1 LTPSKIGRY
10 EIQRE
15 LGRGMMGVVYE
26 ARDPSLNRTIA
37 LKVVRL
43 VFAVSDKERDNF
55 ERRFLVEARVAA
67 RLSHPGIVV
76 VHDID
81 RDAESG
87 LLYIA
92 LEYLE
97 GRTLAQILNDEGL
110 LPWPEALRVVR
121 EVAEALHYAHG
132 RGVVHRDIKPANIM
146 VLPGGDVKIMDFG
159 LAKHEMGH
167 ELTASGQLVGTPL
180 FMAPEQVSG
189 KPVDGRTEIF
199 SLGSVTYTLLT
210 GRRPF
215 AADSVPRIMAKVVH
229 QEPPRPSSIRADLPE
244 SLDYLVAR
252 AMAKAP
258 DERYPHGKAMAEDAA
273 DVLAGR
279 VPRHQKSWTPPEHG
293 ASTIVS
299 AADDEVSDLLAGQL
313 EEVDDSG
320 APMPPVSPEERPAAP
335 PRTSPSPLRL
345 LTLGMLLVGLTAY
358 YLSIESPERLARLAG
373 FVGPAAAPDAGGEAT
388 APERAE
394 ETPSPALVAAGLP
407 PADPV
412 GAAEAAGA
420 ADETPSA
427 SPSPSPESSPVGPV
441 PETEAGANP
450 QASPVPSEAESPPRP
465 ATAAFSPAPSSE
477 SGVPA
482 ASPSRPSP
490 LPKTPTGPMGRLS
503 VRIEHQFKKA
513 SIRLWVDDRL
523 VLDQALDS
531 RTTRRALFFTE
542 RKGVVQETLKVT
554 PGRHELRI
562 QLKWDHNV
570 ETRRITARF
579 RAGAT
584 RKLEIV
590 AGGGK
595 VSLAWD

>member
-55 ERRFLVEARVAA
+55 EKRFLLEARVAA

-81 RDAESG
+81 RDAGTG

-132 RGVVHRDIKPANIM
+132 RGIVHRDIKPANIM

-167 ELTASGQLVGTPL
+167 ELTAAGQLVGTPL

-189 KPVDGRTEIF
+189 KPVDGRTDIF

-258 DERYPHGKAMAEDAA
+258 DERYADGKAMAEDVA
-273 DVLAGR
+273 DALAGR
-279 VPRHQKSWTPPEHG
+279 VPRHQKSWAP
-293 ASTIVS
+293 
-299 AADDEVSDLLAGQL
+299 
-313 EEVDDSG
+313 SG
-320 APMPPVSPEERPAAP
+320 
-335 PRTSPSPLRL
+335 
-345 LTLGMLLVGLTAY
+345 
-358 YLSIESPERLARLAG
+358 
-373 FVGPAAAPDAGGEAT
+373 
-388 APERAE
+388 ERARSCPPP
-394 ETPSPALVAAGLP
+394 TTRSRICSRAISRRSTTRAPRSPRSRGKSGRRP
-407 PADPV
+407 RHGRPR
-412 GAAEAAGA
+412 
-420 ADETPSA
+420 
-427 SPSPSPESSPVGPV
+427 
-441 PETEAGANP
+441 
-450 QASPVPSEAESPPRP
+450 VPS
-465 ATAAFSPAPSSE
+465 
-477 SGVPA
+477 GC
-482 ASPSRPSP
+482 
-490 LPKTPTGPMGRLS
+490 
-503 VRIEHQFKKA
+503 
-513 SIRLWVDDRL
+513 
-523 VLDQALDS
+523 
-531 RTTRRALFFTE
+531 
-542 RKGVVQETLKVT
+542 
-554 PGRHELRI
+554 
-562 QLKWDHNV
+562 
-570 ETRRITARF
+570 
-579 RAGAT
+579 
-584 RKLEIV
+584 
-590 AGGGK
+590 
-595 VSLAWD
+595 

>member
-55 ERRFLVEARVAA
+55 EKRFLLEARVAA

-81 RDAESG
+81 RDAGTG

-132 RGVVHRDIKPANIM
+132 RGIVHRDIKPANIM

-167 ELTASGQLVGTPL
+167 ELTAAGQLVGTPL

-189 KPVDGRTEIF
+189 KPVDGRTDIF

-258 DERYPHGKAMAEDAA
+258 DERYADGKAMAEDVA
-273 DVLAGR
+273 DALAGR
-279 VPRHQKSWTPPEHG
+279 VPRHQKSWAPPERG
-293 ASTIVS
+293 ESTIVS
-299 AADDEVSDLLAGQL
+299 AADDEVSDLLAGHL

-320 APMPPVSPEERPAAP
+320 AQKPPVPREERPAAP
-335 PRTSPSPLRL
+335 PRASPSPLRL

-358 YLSIESPERLARLAG
+358 YLSIESPERLARLVG
-373 FVGPAAAPDAGGEAT
+373 FVAPPAAPEAAGRAAAPD
-388 APERAE
+388 RADL
-394 ETPSPALVAAGLP
+394 TPSPALAAAVL
-407 PADPV
+407 
-412 GAAEAAGA
+412 
-420 ADETPSA
+420 PSA
-427 SPSPSPESSPVGPV
+427 APSASPESSPAGPV
-441 PETEAGANP
+441 PE
-450 QASPVPSEAESPPRP
+450 
-465 ATAAFSPAPSSE
+465 
-477 SGVPA
+477 A
-482 ASPSRPSP
+482 ASSSRPSP
-490 LPKTPTGPMGRLS
+490 LPKTSSGPMGRLS
-503 VRIEHQFKKA
+503 VRIEHQFKKG

-523 VLDQALDS
+523 VLEQALDS

-542 RKGVVQETLKVT
+542 RKGVVEETLKVT
-554 PGRHELRI
+554 PGRHELQI
-562 QLKWDHNV
+562 QLKWDDNV
-570 ETRRITARF
+570 ETRRIAAKF

-584 RKLEIV
+584 RKLEIE
-590 AGGGK
+590 ARGGK
-595 VSLAWD
+595 LSLAWD